1 MSSLVQQAYY
11 SQIDS
16 LTPSERMAR
25 CVAMLHWTRELLGR
39 QLLAELGPLPAQ
51 RLKWEVAKR
60 MYGSDPVALALIE
73 RKLADVSG

>member
-1 MSSLVQQAYY
+1 MSSLVEQAYY
-11 SQIDS
+11 AHMDS
-16 LTPSERMAR
+16 LTPCERMAR

-39 QLLAELGPLPAQ
+39 QVLAELGPIPAQ

-60 MYGSDPVALALIE
+60 MYGGDPMALALIE